1 MGMRR
6 YFKIWWALT
15 LKSTQIA
22 FSSRFGAL
30 LFISGK
36 ILRFFL
42 ILSLIILIASKT
54 QVIAGYTLWQ
64 MILFYATFNLVDTLT
79 QFLLREVYRFRFY
92 VVSGD
97 FDYFL
102 VKPFSPL
109 LKSLFGGCDVLDL
122 PMIVLSVILLITS
135 ITHLGSVT
143 LIGIVSYLIL
153 VLSGLTIALAFHIIV
168 LAMGILTTEVDN
180 TIMLY
185 RDLTQ
190 MGRFP
195 VDIYRAPV
203 SWVITFILPVGI
215 MMTYPAK
222 ALMGVLSSYGIIISI
237 TVSSTF
243 LILSL
248 KFWQFSIKRYT
259 SASS

>member
-1 MGMRR
+1 MDITR
-6 YFKIWWALT
+6 YFKVWWALT

-22 FSSRFGAL
+22 FSSRFGAA
-30 LFISGK
+30 LFILGK

-54 QVIAGYTLWQ
+54 QIIAGYSVWQ

-79 QFLLREVYRFRFY
+79 QFLLREVYRFRYY

-102 VKPFSPL
+102 TKPFSPL

-122 PMIVLSVILLITS
+122 PMILLSIILLLTS
-135 ITHLGSVT
+135 ITHLEPISLFGV
-143 LIGIVSYLIL
+143 ISYLIL
-153 VLSGLTIALAFHIIV
+153 VLSGLTIALAFHVIV
-168 LAMGILTTEVDN
+168 LSMGILTTEVDN
-180 TIMLY
+180 TIILY

-203 SWVITFILPVGI
+203 SWIITFILPVGI

-222 ALMGVLSSYGIIISI
+222 ALMGILSFYGMIISI
-237 TVSSTF
+237 AVSSIF